1 MTANTVGA
9 GGGDDGTGG
18 LSGGGVDNAG
28 SEGNASAASAAA
40 ARVRGPAGGRVAV
53 AGGGASTAG
62 DGCASRGGGGGRRE
76 FSAAGAA
83 RACSVQL
90 LTSSCTRI
98 RHPVELRQYVPC
110 TGLSNFRVTSSP
122 RHSVAD
128 AAGAQQYSVPRL
140 FAVTPLVRAGEDVNT
155 CAAASVQT
163 ELQTFPGG
171 SQCDVTNPKVADA
184 LHGKR
189 DESGAT
195 SPMIDWRFV
204 EV

>member
-1 MTANTVGA
+1 VVSTTPAVKATPVPRLLQLLA
-9 GGGDDGTGG
+9 CEV
-18 LSGGGVDNAG
+18 LP
-28 SEGNASAASAAA
+28 AAELWWRVAEPPRRAMVAQVVAAA
-40 ARVRGPAGGRVAV
+40 AAVGNLLPPVPLALAAFSSSPAPVPAFATPLNCG
-53 AGGGASTAG
+53 ST
-62 DGCASRGGGGGRRE
+62 CR
-76 FSAAGAA
+76 A
-83 RACSVQL
+83 R
-90 LTSSCTRI
+90 
-98 RHPVELRQYVPC
+98 
-110 TGLSNFRVTSSP
+110 GLSNFRVTSSP

-128 AAGAQQYSVPRL
+128 AAGAQQYSVPRV
-140 FAVTPLVRAGEDVNT
+140 FAATPLVGAGEDVDT
-155 CAAASVQT
+155 CAAASMQI